1 MSVPMCDGVHVSV
14 LLICDWYY
22 ACAGPIRE
30 SLIVCLSVLTVVI
43 SMKNSVPGKKLCVP
57 QLRL

>member
-1 MSVPMCDGVHVSV
+1 MCDGVHVSV